1 MSFPL
6 IPDTAPFS
14 AEQRAWLN
22 GFFAGMLGTG
32 QAAGS
37 SAGTPVLDRAGETPA
52 PPAEEDHPW
61 HDAALPLDERLQLA
75 EGKPLASRLMA
86 AMAQLDC
93 GACGYLCQTYSAAI
107 ARGEEKDLTRCSPGG
122 SDTAKTL
129 KRLVSIEGPGV
140 GGRES
145 GVGRPSI
152 GKLNGALN
160 GHAGA
165 NKYSRTNP
173 FTARIASVMRLTHQ
187 DAPKDT
193 RHVAIDLLDSGLTY
207 EPGDALGVC
216 PVNCPDLVRGV
227 IEQLHATG
235 DEPVGAD
242 GSPLKPL
249 REALATE
256 FALNRCPT
264 ELLEMLSAAA
274 NDPVEAAQLR
284 ELAAAD
290 GGPVAGADL
299 CEVLERFPSA
309 RPSLAELTAALPR
322 LQPRLYSISSSLKRH
337 PGQVHL
343 TVGVVRFE
351 SAGRWRNGVASHF
364 LGVRSNAG
372 DPVRVFVHQSP
383 KFRLPA
389 DSNTP
394 IIMVGPG
401 TGIAPFIAFLQEREA
416 TGAKGRN
423 WLLFGNQY
431 IEMDFLYREQ
441 LDRWADGSLITRLDV
456 AFSRDSTDKVYVQHR
471 MLQNGAELWSWLEA
485 GAYFYVCGDAKR
497 MAPDVDAA
505 LIEIARDH
513 SRLSPADAKA
523 YVAKLAKDKRYLRD
537 VY

>member
-6 IPDTAPFS
+6 IPESAPFS

-22 GFFAGMLGTG
+22 GFFAGMLGAG
-32 QAAGS
+32 PVEGS
-37 SAGTPVLDRAGETPA
+37 SNGTAVLERAGETPA
-52 PPAEEDHPW
+52 PQEEEDHPW
-61 HDAALPLDERLQLA
+61 HDPALPLDERLQLA
-75 EGKPLASRLMA
+75 EGKPLANRLMA

-129 KRLVSIEGPGV
+129 KRLVAIEGSGV
-140 GGRES
+140 GSRES
-145 GVGRPSI
+145 GVGSPTN
-152 GKLNGALN
+152 GKLNGSLN

-165 NKYSRTNP
+165 KYSRANP
-173 FTARIASVMRLTHQ
+173 FTARIAGVTRLTHI

-216 PVNCPDLVRGV
+216 PVNCPDLVQGV
-227 IEQLHATG
+227 VEQLNATG
-235 DEPVGAD
+235 DEPIAQPD
-242 GSPLKPL
+242 GSSKPL
-249 REALATE
+249 REALAADY
-256 FALNRCPT
+256 ALNRCPA
-264 ELLEMLSAAA
+264 ELLEILSAAA
-274 NDPVEAAQLR
+274 RNSDDKRQLA
-284 ELAAAD
+284 ELAAVE
-290 GGPVAGADL
+290 GGALAGADL

-309 RPSLAELTAALPR
+309 RPALGDLAAALPR

-372 DPVRVFVHQSP
+372 DPVRVYVHQSP

-389 DSNTP
+389 DSSTP

-416 TGAKGRN
+416 TSAQGRN

-431 IEMDFLYREQ
+431 LEMDFLYREQ
-441 LDRWADGSLITRLDV
+441 IDHWADGGLITRLDV
-456 AFSRDSTDKVYVQHR
+456 AFSRDSADKVYVQHR
-471 MLQNGAELWSWLEA
+471 MLQQGAELWSWLEA

-505 LIEIARDH
+505 LQQIARDH
-513 SRLSPADAKA
+513 GGLSPADAKA
-523 YVAKLAKDKRYLRD
+523 YVARLAKDKRYLRD